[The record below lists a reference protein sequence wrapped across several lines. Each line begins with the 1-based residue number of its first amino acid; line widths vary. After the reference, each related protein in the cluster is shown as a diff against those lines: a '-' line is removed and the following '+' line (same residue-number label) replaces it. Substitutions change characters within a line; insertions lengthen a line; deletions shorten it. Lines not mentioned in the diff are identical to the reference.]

1 MKRIVS
7 LLFISVICLFAF
19 AACASQESTK
29 NVEVFIINQ
38 IDNETLSETLSLPDA
53 SAAGEYFRQL
63 CNKNDLAIEGI
74 DEGYVTLVGELENG
88 DTNAWMFY
96 VNGELCDVGVKDYV
110 PADGDKIELIYLDW
124 TQLSFE

>member
-1 MKRIVS
+1 MKRVIAI
-7 LLFISVICLFAF
+7 LLASVVCIFAF

-38 IDNETLSETLSLPDA
+38 IDDETLSDTLSLPDA

-63 CNKNDLAIEGI
+63 CNKNDFEIVGI
-74 DEGYVTLVGELENG
+74 DEGYVTRVEGLENN

-124 TQLSFE
+124 TQISFE